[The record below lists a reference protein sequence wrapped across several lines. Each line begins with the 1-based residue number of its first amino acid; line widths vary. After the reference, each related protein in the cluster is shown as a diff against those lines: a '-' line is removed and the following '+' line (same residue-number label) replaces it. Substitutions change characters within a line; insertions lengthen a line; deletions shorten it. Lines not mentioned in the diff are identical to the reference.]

1 MVSSPS
7 AVHKSILNA
16 LMSGLTCIMETI
28 PVPTNVLF
36 FQMAPNS
43 GYENKSICAIPDL
56 MITSWSCNDEACH
69 HGSRTIWLM
78 ESMFSQSNVSV
89 MDKLQA
95 YVDDEPDL
103 LIVGKILIKQ
113 ATLYC
118 SPSSKQSIS
127 KKLLSSALLPKDEW
141 TRGVER
147 YSEIVVDKHTWF
159 SLSSVE
165 FHVWTRKPGA
175 SKIDLDSLNG
185 DGYAFGVSI
194 CFIYPGSNIN
204 NVILFY
210 LPDALP
216 RG

>member
-7 AVHKSILNA
+7 AVHESILNV

-28 PVPTNVLF
+28 PVPANVLF

-56 MITSWSCNDEACH
+56 MIKLWSRNDEARR

-78 ESMFSQSNVSV
+78 ESAFSQSDVSV

-95 YVDDEPDL
+95 YVDDEPNL
-103 LIVGKILIKQ
+103 LVVGKILIKQ
-113 ATLYC
+113 AMPYY
-118 SPSSKQSIS
+118 SPGSKQSIS
-127 KKLLSSALLPKDEW
+127 KKLRSSALLPKDEW

-147 YSEIVVDKHTWF
+147 YSEIIVDEHTWF

-165 FHVWTRKPGA
+165 FHVWTCKPGA
-175 SKIDLDSLNG
+175 SKINLDSLNG

-194 CFIYPGSNIN
+194 RFIYPGSNID
-204 NVILFY
+204 NVI
-210 LPDALP
+210 
-216 RG
+216 